1 MGHNDLT
8 QVETLFHAALELPA
22 GERRAYVEQACNG
35 DEALFSEVSTLLAS
49 VESSNG
55 FMEHPALSAGWNVLL
70 STSKNSLLG
79 KSLGVYKII
88 SPLGQGGMGD
98 VYLAED
104 TRLNRKVALKFLS
117 MEFVGDNWAKRQ
129 LLKEAQSVAMLDHA
143 NICQVYGIED
153 HDEHSFIVMQYVKG
167 TTLADLIHQRSLTV
181 QEVLSLAKQIVSA
194 LSEAHAHGIIHR
206 DIKPRNI
213 MVTANQQVKMLDFG
227 LAKTVQRMKGREVDD
242 SMSNKLQAGLHIGTV
257 PYMSPEQL
265 REERLDYRSDVFSVG
280 IVLYE
285 MLCGKNPFARDNY
298 ADTISAIVSN
308 DPAPFAG
315 NGDLRK
321 PAALH
326 GIIRKCLEKK
336 AEDRYQSATD
346 LLIDLESVEVNGAS
360 VKPPRKF
367 LDPRILHSRRPLR
380 AALALAVLTLLAF
393 VGYFIYLKVTTTK
406 SLAVMPIENLTGEA
420 TLNYMGDG
428 LTDTLTTKLT
438 RASKLNVKPATIL
451 AGYKQKKVDLK
462 AVAHDFGLDAI
473 LTATIIGNSERQFL
487 QARLFGSD
495 GDLLWEQQY
504 PLDMANVF
512 TVEAKVSQKV
522 ISTMESV
529 SAEAELRLN
538 EAVGTSNPE
547 ARRNCWL
554 GQFSLKNRGDKKT
567 LDDAIKY
574 FNSAIA
580 LEPAYAEA
588 HAGLADCYALM
599 NVVAYG
605 QADTADVM
613 NKAVRAANDALTIDP
628 RLAQARTSLAN
639 VYMKYYWDWQASEE
653 QFKLAI
659 KLDPNYAPAHYGYSR
674 LLTIRGRFEEA
685 VAEGRIARDLDP
697 LSGSTILNY
706 CRAVFFSGKF
716 EESLQ
721 CYDKLVADY
730 PNFAVGNYSRALVL
744 FHLGRQDEAIAVYEK
759 LYQENKRLGGG
770 LLGLAYGLRGRKA
783 DAERVLNEMMPL
795 TKENLPP
802 QEIAL
807 IYVGL
812 GDLDNALVWFEQCL
826 KIHFDPFSFIRVDP
840 MFAKLRAEPRFI
852 SLVKKYEAPFP
863 HPPPV
868 PVDAAP

>member
-8 QVETLFHAALELPA
+8 QVESLFHAALELPA
-22 GERRAYVEQACNG
+22 GERRAYVRQACNG
-35 DEALFSEVSTLLAS
+35 DDALFTEVSSLLAS

-55 FMEHPALSAGWNVLL
+55 FMEHPAVTAGWHVLL
-70 STSKNSLLG
+70 STSKDSLLG

-181 QEVLSLAKQIVSA
+181 PEVLSLAKQIVSA

-298 ADTISAIVSN
+298 ADTISAILSN
-308 DPAPFAG
+308 DPASFG
-315 NGDLRK
+315 NGELRK

-346 LLIDLESVEVNGAS
+346 LLIDLESVEINGS
-360 VKPPRKF
+360 NLKPRRK
-367 LDPRILHSRRPLR
+367 LHYRPILTSRLALR
-380 AALALAVLTLLAF
+380 AALAMSVLLLLGF
-393 VGYFIYLKVTTTK
+393 VGYYVISRLTKPK
-406 SLAVMPIENLTGEA
+406 SLAVLPIENLTGDPN
-420 TLNYMGDG
+420 LNYLSEG
-428 LTDTLTTKLT
+428 LTATITTKL
-438 RASKLNVKPATIL
+438 AKVSKLTVLPATIV
-451 AGYKQKKVDLK
+451 AGYKPSNADLK
-462 AVAHDFGLDAI
+462 SVARTYGLDNI
-473 LTATIIGNSERQFL
+473 LTATLTGNKEKQFL
-487 QARLFGSD
+487 NAQLFNEHGEILWQQSYAL
-495 GDLLWEQQY
+495 DL
-504 PLDMANVF
+504 MSVF
-512 TVEAKVSQKV
+512 TVETNISQNV
-522 ISTMESV
+522 TSTMKFLSSED
-529 SAEAELRLN
+529 ERRIN
-538 EAVGTSNPE
+538 EAMGTSNAD
-547 ARRNCWL
+547 ARRECWL
-554 GQFSLKNRGDKKT
+554 GEYYLKNRRDKLT
-567 LDDAIKY
+567 LEQAIQH
-574 FNSAIA
+574 FNAAIA
-580 LEPAYAEA
+580 LEPLYAEA
-588 HAGLADCYALM
+588 HAGIAECYALI

-605 QADTADVM
+605 QADTAEVM
-613 NKAVRAANDALTIDP
+613 YKATRAANNALELNP
-628 RLAQARTSLAN
+628 KLPQARNSLAN
-639 VYMKYYWDWQASEE
+639 VYMKYYWDWTGAEE

-659 KLDPNYAPAHYGYSR
+659 SLDPNYAPAHYGYSR

-685 VAEGRIARDLDP
+685 INEALIARRLDP
-697 LSGSTILNY
+697 FSASTILNH
-706 CRAVFFSGKF
+706 CRAIFFSGRF
-716 EESLQ
+716 EESSQ
-721 CYDKLVADY
+721 CFDKLVADHPDY
-730 PNFAVGNYSRALVL
+730 TMGHYSRALVQ
-744 FHLGRQDEAIAVYEK
+744 FHLGRFDEAIPVLER
-759 LYQENKRLGGG
+759 LYNENKRLGGV
-770 LLGLAYGLRGRKA
+770 LGFAYAQRGRRA
-783 DAERVLNEMMPL
+783 DAERILNEML
-795 TKENLPP
+795 LLIKDNLPP
-802 QEIAL
+802 HEIAL

-812 GDLDNALVWFEQCL
+812 GELDKALVWFEECL
-826 KIHFDPFSFIRVDP
+826 KTHFDPFSFVLVDP
-840 MFAKLRAEPRFI
+840 MFEKLRTEPKFI
-852 SLVKKYEAPFP
+852 NLVRKYEAPFP
-863 HPPPV
+863 HAAAPPV
-868 PVDAAP
+868 PSAQ

>member
-1 MGHNDLT
+1 MAPKDLK
-8 QVETLFHAALELPA
+8 QVENVFHAALELPVA
-22 GERRAYVEQACNG
+22 ERRAYVQHACNG
-35 DEALFSEVSTLLAS
+35 DEALLAEVSSLLSS

-55 FMEHPALSAGWNVLL
+55 FMEQPAFSAGLNVLL
-70 STSKNSLLG
+70 NTSKDSLLG
-79 KSLGVYKII
+79 KSLGAYKII

-153 HDEHSFIVMQYVKG
+153 HEERSFIVMQYVKG
-167 TTLADLIHQRSLTV
+167 TTLAELIQQRSLTV

-227 LAKTVQRMKGREVDD
+227 LAKTVQRMIGRDVDD
-242 SMSNKLQAGLHIGTV
+242 SLSNMSEAGLRAGTV

-298 ADTISAIVSN
+298 ADTISAILSN
-308 DPAPFAG
+308 EPAPIEDSELQKTA
-315 NGDLRK
+315 DLHR
-321 PAALH
+321 
-326 GIIRKCLEKK
+326 IVSKCLEKR

-360 VKPPRKF
+360 VKPARRFWDKRV
-367 LDPRILHSRRPLR
+367 LRSRLAVR
-380 AALALAVLTLLAF
+380 AALALAVLTLLSF
-393 VGYFIYLKVTTTK
+393 VAYFIYLRLTTTK
-406 SLAVMPIENLTGEA
+406 SLAVMPIENLTGDA

-428 LTDTLTTKLT
+428 LTDTLTTKLA
-438 RASKLNVKPATIL
+438 RVSKLNIKPATML
-451 AGYKQKKVDLK
+451 AGYKQKNVDVK
-462 AVAHDFGLDAI
+462 SIAREFGLDSI
-473 LTATIIGNSERQFL
+473 LKATIVGNSERQFL
-487 QARLFGSD
+487 QTKLFGAD
-495 GDLLWEQQY
+495 GETLWEQQY

-512 TVEAKVSQKV
+512 TVEANISQKV
-522 ISTMESV
+522 IATMESV
-529 SAEAELRLN
+529 SAADELRIN

-547 ARRNCWL
+547 ARRACWL
-554 GQFSLKNRGDKKT
+554 GQFHLRNRGDKKT

-574 FNSAIA
+574 FKSAIE

-588 HAGLADCYALM
+588 HAGLADSYALM

-613 NKAVRAANDALTIDP
+613 QKAVQAANDALQLNP
-628 RLAQARTSLAN
+628 KLAQARTSLAN

-659 KLDPNYAPAHYGYSR
+659 KFDPTYAPAHYGYSR
-674 LLTIRGRFEEA
+674 MLTIRGRFEEA
-685 VAEGRIARDLDP
+685 ISEGRIARDLDP
-697 LSGSTILNY
+697 LSGPTTLNY
-706 CRAVFFSGKF
+706 CRAIFFSGRF
-716 EESLQ
+716 QESLQ
-721 CYDKLVADY
+721 CYDKLVADH
-730 PNFAVGNYSRALVL
+730 PDFTMGHYSRALVQY
-744 FHLGRQDEAIAVYEK
+744 HLGKYDEAISVFETIYRDKKSHGAI
-759 LYQENKRLGGG
+759 LGF
-770 LLGLAYGLRGRKA
+770 AYGQRGRRG
-783 DAERVLNEMMPL
+783 DAERILSEMLPL
-795 TKENLPP
+795 LTTENLPP
-802 QEIAL
+802 HEIAL
-807 IYVGL
+807 IYTGL
-812 GDLDNALVWFEQCL
+812 GDLDKALYWFEGSL
-826 KIHFDPFSFIRVDP
+826 KMHFDPFSFVLVDP
-840 MFAKLRAEPRFI
+840 MFEKLRAEPKFI
-852 SLVKKYEAPFP
+852 NLVKKYEAPFP
-863 HPPPV
+863 HSPPAPT
-868 PVDAAP
+868 DAAQ